1 MTLQTTKLLKTDA
14 RRTFL
19 SIPNISG
26 CVARLL
32 LTSIGITQFC
42 GGASAQ
48 AVQAD
53 ASRGNQNGDA
63 LAEIVVTAQKRQEN
77 LQKVPIAITAVSGEI
92 LQSRNIQQA
101 SDLPQLVP
109 SLQQQSINNQVGSV
123 NFSIRGI
130 GTAVY
135 GPQVESSVGT
145 VVDEVA
151 IARPQLAAIQFF
163 DLDRIEVL
171 RGPQGMLFGKNA
183 SAGLI
188 NIVTN
193 QPELDKIDFSA
204 HFSTGLR
211 DTNGSARN
219 VLLEGVL
226 NLPISPESAFR
237 ISAFTTHEDAFDQ
250 NIFHP
255 TEDLGMTEGGARVKY
270 LLKPDDHWSLL
281 IAADYV
287 KESGPGNSVITR
299 RFDAPGGF
307 IAGLDQTAGIMPGP
321 NNTALAANGATFNDF
336 TVGGAQANTTYS
348 FDNGVSITDIAA
360 YRSYTDSS
368 NGDFDFL
375 PQSVWD
381 ITSQQRD
388 FAQFSNELRLAS
400 PTGSRFEYQ
409 VGTYYLHLNAYGPVQ
424 QALNLE
430 GLLPPS
436 PPGITTL
443 GSDFRPRSI
452 NESIAAFGQVTFAIT
467 DQLRLRG
474 GMRETYDKVKFQD
487 NFLAQ
492 GHGYVFAL
500 PLYPLIPIDN
510 HTTNTNFSYRGGVE
524 YDVQPDVMAYLTYA
538 RGYKGPTYDQLDGHL
553 VRPEIPDDLE
563 LGLKS
568 TFFERRLSL
577 NIALFDEKFHQFQ
590 AQAQEPNSQTG
601 FETLNAGDLTSR
613 GVEVELRA
621 RPLEGITLSGGI
633 TFNDAHYESFPGVAC
648 YPGLPAGPVAA
659 PGICAPNGTTDAS
672 GQRLAYA
679 PRWIGTFS
687 ANYERS
693 LTGNLNWFVEGDYY
707 YRSNL
712 NFSPAGDPHDRIGGY
727 PIVGAS
733 LGVTTADG
741 RWKINF
747 YGQNLFDKRIPA
759 YITEDPLDAFYGDGV
774 KGGDYWQQF
783 DSNSFRAVG
792 ISVFYRK

>member
-1 MTLQTTKLLKTDA
+1 MQTTKLLRADA
-14 RRTFL
+14 RSTFL
-19 SIPNISG
+19 LAIIG
-26 CVARLL
+26 VA
-32 LTSIGITQFC
+32 QVC
-42 GGASAQ
+42 GSALAQ
-48 AVQAD
+48 EPRAD
-53 ASRGNQNGDA
+53 VSRNNQNGDA
-63 LAEIVVTAQKRQEN
+63 LEEIVVTAQKRQEN
-77 LQKVPIAITAVSGEI
+77 IQRVPIAITALSGET
-92 LQSRNIQQA
+92 LQSQNIREA
-101 SDLPQLVP
+101 SDLPRLVP
-109 SLQQQSINNQVGSV
+109 SLQEQSINNQVGSV

-188 NIVTN
+188 NIVTS
-193 QPELDKIDFSA
+193 QPELGKFDASA

-211 DTNGSARN
+211 DTDNSARN
-219 VLLEGVL
+219 ILLEGVL
-226 NLPISPESAFR
+226 NLPVSPESALR
-237 ISAFTTHEDAFDQ
+237 ISAFGTHEDAFDQ
-250 NIFHP
+250 NTFRP
-255 TEDLGMTEGGARVKY
+255 GEDLGMTEGGARVKY

-281 IAADYV
+281 VAADYV

-299 RFDAPGGF
+299 RFDASGGF
-307 IAGLDQTAGIMPGP
+307 IAGLDQQAGISPGP
-321 NNTALAANGATFNDF
+321 YNTALAANGATFNDF
-336 TVGGAQANTTYS
+336 TVGGAQANTSYT
-348 FDNGVSITDIAA
+348 FDNGISITDILA

-375 PQSVWD
+375 PESVWD

-400 PTGSRFEYQ
+400 PTGSRLEYQ
-409 VGTYYLHLNAYGPVQ
+409 VGTYFLHLNAYGPVQ

-430 GLLPPS
+430 GLLPAT
-436 PPGITTL
+436 PPGITNL

-452 NESIAAFGQVTFAIT
+452 NKSIAAFGQLTFAIT

-474 GMRETYDKVKFQD
+474 GARETYDEVKFQD
-487 NFLAQ
+487 DFLAQ
-492 GHGYVFAL
+492 GHGYIFAL

-510 HTTNTNFSYRGGVE
+510 HTTNANFSYRGGVE
-524 YDVQPDVMAYLTYA
+524 YDVRPDVMAYVTYA

-553 VRPEIPDDLE
+553 VRPEIPNDLE

-568 TFFERRLSL
+568 TFFDRRLNL
-577 NIALFDEKFHQFQ
+577 NIAVFDEKFHQFQ

-613 GVEVELRA
+613 GVEAEFRA
-621 RPLEGITLSGGI
+621 RPMEGVTLSGGI

-648 YPGLPAGPVAA
+648 YPGLPSGPVAA

-672 GQRLAYA
+672 GNRLAYA
-679 PRWIGTFS
+679 PRWVGTLS
-687 ANYERS
+687 ASYERA

-712 NFSPAGDPHDRIGGY
+712 NFSPAGDPQDRIGGY
-727 PIVGAS
+727 PMVGAS
-733 LGVTTADG
+733 LGIATADG
-741 RWKINF
+741 RWKMNF
-747 YGQNLFDKRIPA
+747 YARNLFDKRIPA
-759 YITEDPLDAFYGDGV
+759 YITEDPLDAFYGDSK

-783 DSNSFRAVG
+783 DANSFRLVG
-792 ISVFYRK
+792 ISVAYRR